1 MNRLVPGIIAMALS
15 AVLSNVALAEGPSPA
30 FPLLLAQSPT
40 GAASNPYNSPIRRAN
55 PNSMQGTQPS
65 APVIRGPNTVPVP
78 RPPTLDN
85 GGIGNRYPQDRSAP
99 VSPPKFIPNPP
110 HRDADTSNR

>member
-1 MNRLVPGIIAMALS
+1 MNRLMLGFAALALS
-15 AVLSNVALAEGPSPA
+15 SVLSQAAQADVATA
-30 FPLLLAQSPT
+30 PLSLAQSPT
-40 GAASNPYNSPIRRAN
+40 GNASNPYNSPIRRAN

-99 VSPPKFIPNPP
+99 VSPPTFIPNPP
-110 HRDADTSNR
+110 HRDAPTNNR

>member
-1 MNRLVPGIIAMALS
+1 MNRTALGIIAMVLTG
-15 AVLSNVALAEGPSPA
+15 VLSPLAQADARLPA

-65 APVIRGPNTVPVP
+65 APVIRGPHTVPVP

-99 VSPPKFIPNPP
+99 SSPPKFIPNPP
-110 HRDADTSNR
+110 PRDAGSNR